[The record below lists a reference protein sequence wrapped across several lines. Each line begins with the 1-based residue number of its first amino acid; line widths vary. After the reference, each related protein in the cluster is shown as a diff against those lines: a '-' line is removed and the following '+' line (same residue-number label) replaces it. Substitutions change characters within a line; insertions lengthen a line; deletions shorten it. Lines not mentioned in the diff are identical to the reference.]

1 MSVRRRF
8 ASPSTEKPRFLCLF
22 QRKSPH
28 NFCTKILHRT
38 SCDRVGWSGCRLPQI
53 SPISTDKL
61 HSACEESVF
70 ICRADDWQ
78 APRWHLCSS
87 VRSVGEKSTAWPIP
101 PIPHLTLH
109 VIDHP
114 LPAKE
119 CRSAAPMARSVL
131 LVSSPHG
138 ICVPQCDLWAYKTPA
153 WPHSIIPHP
162 TDHSTFHIP
171 RSTFHVPHSTFHVPH
186 STFNIPRSTFN
197 VQHSTFH
204 VPHSTFH
211 IPRSTFHVQH
221 STFHVQH
228 STFHIPHSTY
238 HIINSF
244 SRLVSEQPLRLGTY
258 CGGSSHASPHHLW
271 CLWTPKVRI
280 PVPPNAVGQ
289 RFSPCSY
296 HCFAMVT

>member
-1 MSVRRRF
+1 MSARRRF
-8 ASPSTEKPRFLCLF
+8 ASLSTEKPRFLCLF

-38 SCDRVGWSGCRLPQI
+38 SCDRVGRSGCRLPQI

-70 ICRADDWQ
+70 ICRADG
-78 APRWHLCSS
+78 AICVIGKHPAGICVPL
-87 VRSVGEKSTAWPIP
+87 RSVGEIMYRMAHSY
-101 PIPHLTLH
+101 IPHLTLH

-138 ICVPQCDLWAYKTPA
+138 ICVPQCYLWAYKTPA

-162 TDHSTFHIP
+162 TDHSTF
-171 RSTFHVPHSTFHVPH
+171 
-186 STFNIPRSTFN
+186 NIP
-197 VQHSTFH
+197 
-204 VPHSTFH
+204 TFH
-211 IPRSTFHVQH
+211 IIH
-221 STFHVQH
+221 
-228 STFHIPHSTY
+228 
-238 HIINSF
+238 SF
-244 SRLVSEQPLRLGTY
+244 SRLVSEQPLPFGTY

-271 CLWTPKVRI
+271 CLRTPKVRI
-280 PVPPNAVGQ
+280 PVPPTAVGQ

-296 HCFAMVT
+296 HCFAIVT

>member
-8 ASPSTEKPRFLCLF
+8 ASPNTEKTRFLCLF

-61 HSACEESVF
+61 HTACEESVF

-119 CRSAAPMARSVL
+119 CRFAAPMARSVL
-131 LVSSPHG
+131 LASSPHG

-171 RSTFHVPHSTFHVPH
+171 RSTFHV
-186 STFNIPRSTFN
+186 
-197 VQHSTFH
+197 
-204 VPHSTFH
+204 
-211 IPRSTFHVQH
+211 
-221 STFHVQH
+221 QH
-228 STFHIPHSTY
+228 STFHIIH
-238 HIINSF
+238 SF

-271 CLWTPKVRI
+271 CLRTPKVRI
-280 PVPPNAVGQ
+280 PVPPTAVGQ
-289 RFSPCSY
+289 RFSPSSY

>member
-1 MSVRRRF
+1 MLRRF
-8 ASPSTEKPRFLCLF
+8 ASPNTEKTRFLCLF

-38 SCDRVGWSGCRLPQI
+38 SCDRVGWSGCSLPQI

-119 CRSAAPMARSVL
+119 CRFAAPMARSVL
-131 LVSSPHG
+131 LASSPHG

-153 WPHSIIPHP
+153 WPHS
-162 TDHSTFHIP
+162 TFHIP
-171 RSTFHVPHSTFHVPH
+171 RSTFH
-186 STFNIPRSTFN
+186 
-197 VQHSTFH
+197 
-204 VPHSTFH
+204 
-211 IPRSTFHVQH
+211 
-221 STFHVQH
+221 
-228 STFHIPHSTY
+228 
-238 HIINSF
+238 IIHSF
-244 SRLVSEQPLRLGTY
+244 SRLVSEQPLRLGTC

-271 CLWTPKVRI
+271 CLRSPKVRI

-296 HCFAMVT
+296 HCFAIVT

>member
-1 MSVRRRF
+1 MRRRF

-119 CRSAAPMARSVL
+119 CRSAAPMAQSVL

-162 TDHSTFHIP
+162 TDHSTF
-171 RSTFHVPHSTFHVPH
+171 
-186 STFNIPRSTFN
+186 N
-197 VQHSTFH
+197 
-204 VPHSTFH
+204 

-221 STFHVQH
+221 STFNTPRSTFHIQH
-228 STFHIPHSTY
+228 STFNTPRSTLHVQHSTY

-244 SRLVSEQPLRLGTY
+244 SRLVSEQPLPFGT
-258 CGGSSHASPHHLW
+258 CCSGSSHASPHHLW
-271 CLWTPKVRI
+271 CLQTPKVRI
-280 PVPPNAVGQ
+280 PVPPTAIGQ

-296 HCFAMVT
+296 HCFAIVT

>member
-1 MSVRRRF
+1 MIGKHPAGICVPQCDLW
-8 ASPSTEKPRFLCLF
+8 AK
-22 QRKSPH
+22 KVPH
-28 NFCTKILHRT
+28 GPFR
-38 SCDRVGWSGCRLPQI
+38 
-53 SPISTDKL
+53 
-61 HSACEESVF
+61 
-70 ICRADDWQ
+70 
-78 APRWHLCSS
+78 
-87 VRSVGEKSTAWPIP
+87 
-101 PIPHLTLH
+101 IPHLTLH

-119 CRSAAPMARSVL
+119 CRSAAPMAQSVL

-162 TDHSTFHIP
+162 TDHF
-171 RSTFHVPHSTFHVPH
+171 
-186 STFNIPRSTFN
+186 TFNIPRSTF
-197 VQHSTFH
+197 
-204 VPHSTFH
+204 H
-211 IPRSTFHVQH
+211 IP
-221 STFHVQH
+221 H

-271 CLWTPKVRI
+271 CLRPPKVRI

-296 HCFAMVT
+296 HCFAIVT

>member
-1 MSVRRRF
+1 MRRRF

-131 LVSSPHG
+131 LASTPLASVFLSAICGRIKLPHG
-138 ICVPQCDLWAYKTPA
+138 RIQSFLIRRT
-153 WPHSIIPHP
+153 
-162 TDHSTFHIP
+162 
-171 RSTFHVPHSTFHVPH
+171 
-186 STFNIPRSTFN
+186 
-197 VQHSTFH
+197 
-204 VPHSTFH
+204 

-221 STFHVQH
+221 STFNIPH
-228 STFHIPHSTY
+228 STFHIPHYKLFLSARVRAAFTVR
-238 HIINSF
+238 NLLRWLL
-244 SRLVSEQPLRLGTY
+244 SRQPPPSVVFADPKGAHPR
-258 CGGSSHASPHHLW
+258 SPK
-271 CLWTPKVRI
+271 CRRAKVFPLLI
-280 PVPPNAVGQ
+280 PLFCNRNVK
-289 RFSPCSY
+289 
-296 HCFAMVT
+296 

>member
-8 ASPSTEKPRFLCLF
+8 ASPNTEKTRFLCLF

-119 CRSAAPMARSVL
+119 CRSAAPMAQSVL
-131 LVSSPHG
+131 LASSPHG

-153 WPHSIIPHP
+153 WPYSAFNHSSSDGP
-162 TDHSTFHIP
+162 
-171 RSTFHVPHSTFHVPH
+171 
-186 STFNIPRSTFN
+186 
-197 VQHSTFH
+197 
-204 VPHSTFH
+204 
-211 IPRSTFHVQH
+211 FHVQH
-221 STFHVQH
+221 STFNTPRSTFHIQH
-228 STFHIPHSTY
+228 STFHIPHYKLFLSARVRAAVTVR
-238 HIINSF
+238 HLLRWLL
-244 SRLVSEQPLRLGTY
+244 SRQPPPSVVFAEPKGAHPR
-258 CGGSSHASPHHLW
+258 SPK
-271 CLWTPKVRI
+271 CRRAKVFPLLI
-280 PVPPNAVGQ
+280 PLFCNRNVK
-289 RFSPCSY
+289 
-296 HCFAMVT
+296 

>member
-101 PIPHLTLH
+101 HSTLNTSRYRPPTASERVPICRADGAIC
-109 VIDHP
+109 VIGKP
-114 LPAKE
+114 PAG
-119 CRSAAPMARSVL
+119 L
-131 LVSSPHG
+131 
-138 ICVPQCDLWAYKTPA
+138 CVPQCDL
-153 WPHSIIPHP
+153 
-162 TDHSTFHIP
+162 
-171 RSTFHVPHSTFHVPH
+171 
-186 STFNIPRSTFN
+186 
-197 VQHSTFH
+197 
-204 VPHSTFH
+204 
-211 IPRSTFHVQH
+211 
-221 STFHVQH
+221 
-228 STFHIPHSTY
+228 
-238 HIINSF
+238 
-244 SRLVSEQPLRLGTY
+244 
-258 CGGSSHASPHHLW
+258 
-271 CLWTPKVRI
+271 
-280 PVPPNAVGQ
+280 
-289 RFSPCSY
+289 
-296 HCFAMVT
+296 

>member
-1 MSVRRRF
+1 M
-8 ASPSTEKPRFLCLF
+8 AH
-22 QRKSPH
+22 SPH
-28 NFCTKILHRT
+28 STLNT
-38 SCDRVGWSGCRLPQI
+38 SRYRPPTASERVP
-53 SPISTDKL
+53 
-61 HSACEESVF
+61 
-70 ICRADDWQ
+70 ICRADGAICVIGKQ
-78 APRWHLCSS
+78 PAWHLCSS

-119 CRSAAPMARSVL
+119 CRSAAPMAQSVL

-153 WPHSIIPHP
+153 WPYSAFNHSSSDGP
-162 TDHSTFHIP
+162 
-171 RSTFHVPHSTFHVPH
+171 FHVPH
-186 STFNIPRSTFN
+186 STFNI
-197 VQHSTFH
+197 
-204 VPHSTFH
+204 
-211 IPRSTFHVQH
+211 
-221 STFHVQH
+221 QH
-228 STFHIPHSTY
+228 STFHIQHSTY

-244 SRLVSEQPLRLGTY
+244 SRLVSEQPLPFGTY

-271 CLWTPKVRI
+271 CLRPPKVRI

-296 HCFAMVT
+296 HCFAIVT

>member
-1 MSVRRRF
+1 MIGKHP
-8 ASPSTEKPRFLCLF
+8 A
-22 QRKSPH
+22 
-28 NFCTKILHRT
+28 
-38 SCDRVGWSGCRLPQI
+38 
-53 SPISTDKL
+53 
-61 HSACEESVF
+61 
-70 ICRADDWQ
+70 
-78 APRWHLCSS
+78 WHLCSS
-87 VRSVGEKSTAWPIP
+87 VLSVGEIMYRMAHSY
-101 PIPHLTLH
+101 IPHLTLH

-119 CRSAAPMARSVL
+119 CRSAAPMAQSVL

-153 WPHSIIPHP
+153 WPLSIIPHP
-162 TDHSTFHIP
+162 TDHSTF
-171 RSTFHVPHSTFHVPH
+171 
-186 STFNIPRSTFN
+186 NIPRSTLH

-204 VPHSTFH
+204 IPHSTFH
-211 IPRSTFHVQH
+211 IPHSTFHIPHSTFNVQQSTFNISRSTFHTPR
-221 STFHVQH
+221 STFHIQH

-244 SRLVSEQPLRLGTY
+244 SRLVSEQPLPFGTY

-271 CLWTPKVRI
+271 CLRPPKVRI

-296 HCFAMVT
+296 HCFAIVT

>member
-1 MSVRRRF
+1 MRRRF
-8 ASPSTEKPRFLCLF
+8 ASPNTEKTRFLSLF

-87 VRSVGEKSTAWPIP
+87 VLSVGEKSTAWPIP

-131 LVSSPHG
+131 LASTPLASVFLSAICGRIKLPHG
-138 ICVPQCDLWAYKTPA
+138 RIQSFLIRRT
-153 WPHSIIPHP
+153 
-162 TDHSTFHIP
+162 
-171 RSTFHVPHSTFHVPH
+171 
-186 STFNIPRSTFN
+186 
-197 VQHSTFH
+197 
-204 VPHSTFH
+204 
-211 IPRSTFHVQH
+211 IPRSTFHVQR
-221 STFHVQH
+221 STFHIPH
-228 STFHIPHSTY
+228 STFHIPHST
-238 HIINSF
+238 
-244 SRLVSEQPLRLGTY
+244 L
-258 CGGSSHASPHHLW
+258 
-271 CLWTPKVRI
+271 
-280 PVPPNAVGQ
+280 
-289 RFSPCSY
+289 
-296 HCFAMVT
+296 